1 MADYEEFLKEEFGRL
16 NTILNG
22 FEEILFGVSPFPRE
36 NGRFI
41 ELSPS
46 DSFDRLVRINEVL
59 IPKEDKEEKNRIKIL
74 GFRVGW
80 NTNQIYLLPDGVE
93 ERIDLV
99 TILPLDNL
107 KELIPLVERLDLD
120 ENEVYS
126 ISSLVVE
133 KITSILSGIF
143 LKKEGA

>member
-41 ELSPS
+41 ELSPL

-120 ENEVYS
+120 GNEVYS